1 MGVLLVGTG
10 ALIAWSMLLGK
21 ANVQDFKEPCCTHSQ
36 LPYVAL
42 VNPGKYVSDRPGALE
57 ASKSRVKT

>member
-1 MGVLLVGTG
+1 MVN
-10 ALIAWSMLLGK
+10 AAWKSERARFQRTM
-21 ANVQDFKEPCCTHSQ
+21 